1 MINILSISGSP
12 VTGSSINFILKK
24 ISDGIATELDKTFSV
39 RVKFIKLNDLDLKPC
54 IACGEAPSPEF
65 CFIKDD
71 IYKLYDSV
79 IDCDCLLVGSPIYFD
94 SVSAQLKTFIDRCNC
109 FRPPDYNNI
118 NPDHNFINLINKK
131 RPGAMVLV
139 GGERGWF
146 EGARRVV
153 AGYFKWIDVANEG
166 MIQYCSKD
174 FNKSNIAADDNNII
188 EEALQLGKKLAEKII
203 NNNA

>member
-12 VTGSSINFILKK
+12 VAGSSTDFILKK
-24 ISDGIATELDKTFSV
+24 IGDGITSELGEKYNIS
-39 RVKFIKLNDLDLKPC
+39 VKFIKLNDFDLKPC
-54 IACGEAPSPEF
+54 IACGEAPTPEL
-65 CFIKDD
+65 CFLKDD
-71 IYKLYDSV
+71 IYKLYDNV
-79 IDCDCLLVGSPIYFD
+79 INCDCLLVGSPIYFD

-109 FRPPDYNNI
+109 FRPPDYKNI
-118 NPDHNFINLINKK
+118 DPDHHFINLINKK

-153 AGYFKWIDVANEG
+153 AGYFKWIDVTNEG

-174 FNKSNIAADDNNII
+174 FNKSGTAVDDDKII
-188 EEALQLGKKLAEKII
+188 SEALLLGKKLASIVIDK
-203 NNNA
+203 NA